1 MMDEGLVTT
10 LDLCLAVT
18 HFESC
23 LVNLLFDRSSA
34 NFPGSLQ
41 TLW

>member
-18 HFESC
+18 H
-23 LVNLLFDRSSA
+23 LNLGWFSYYLRGVLH
-34 NFPGSLQ
+34 NFPRSVQ
-41 TLW
+41 TTL